1 MNPTRRL
8 TVILLSALLAACATN
23 AAREAT
29 PVSAAPAPSAA
40 HDNLHATLWMQTA
53 AEYEA
58 AVRGTFTA
66 ARASLDRA
74 LADPAWS
81 ALPAQERGDGF
92 ETRPPA
98 IIVDADETMIDNSP
112 FQARGVRDGGAFDHA
127 KWLEWVD
134 ERRARA
140 LPGAVEFA
148 AYAAQR
154 GVPIYFITNRD
165 APQETASTIA
175 NLRALGFPVAA
186 DASNV
191 LLRGDAR
198 APAREKSA
206 RRRWVA
212 ARHRVVLMLG
222 DNLGDFMDGVATG
235 IAARQALIAPYAEW
249 WGVRWFMLPNP
260 TYGSWESAVMEACG
274 DRAEADPS
282 GCKRESLRFE

>member
-8 TVILLSALLAACATN
+8 TVVLLSAVLAACATN
-23 AAREAT
+23 ASREA
-29 PVSAAPAPSAA
+29 VPATTATTSSTA

-81 ALPAQERGDGF
+81 ALPADERGDGF

-112 FQARGVRDGGAFDHA
+112 FQARGVRDGVAFEHA
-127 KWLEWVD
+127 KWLAWVD

-140 LPGAVEFA
+140 LPGALEFA
-148 AYAAQR
+148 AYATQK
-154 GVPIYFITNRD
+154 GVPIYFVTNRD
-165 APQETASTIA
+165 APAETESTIA
-175 NLRALGFPVAA
+175 NLRSLGFPIAA
-186 DASNV
+186 DGSNV
-191 LLRGDAR
+191 LLRGDVR

-222 DNLGDFMDGVATG
+222 DNLGDFMDGVATS
-235 IAARQALIAPYAEW
+235 IAARQSLIAPYADW

-260 TYGSWESAVMEACG
+260 TYGSWESAVMQGCG
-274 DRAEADPS
+274 ERGESDPS
-282 GCKRESLRFE
+282 GCKRGALRFE